1 MRIKLINPNTTARMT
16 EAMARCAR
24 QVAAPGTEVIAVNPT
39 MGPPSIEGYYDEA
52 LATPGLLAEV
62 AAGERNGGDGYDGY
76 VIACFGDPGLY
87 AARELARGPVIG
99 IAEAAMHAASV
110 LAPGFSVVTTLART
124 CGMAWH
130 LAERYGMKRFCRNVR
145 ATDVAVLDLDTP
157 GSAARRII
165 VDECRR
171 ALVEDGSDAIVLGCA
186 GMAELCAEI
195 EDALGAP
202 VIEGVTAAVKWTE
215 ALVALRLATAKRGD
229 YARPLAKRY
238 EGALASFSPGGAE
251 GLPEPLDANA
261 DAAPA
266 SARQRAQD
274 SAQHAASGLQ
284 GAESVRVNTVEAG
297 RFIHSV

>member
-1 MRIKLINPNTTARMT
+1 MRIKLINPNTTQRMT
-16 EAMARCAR
+16 EAMGRCAR
-24 QVAAPGTEVIAVNPT
+24 EVAAPGTEVIAVNPT

-62 AAGERNGGDGYDGY
+62 AAGEREGCDGY

-145 ATDVAVLDLDTP
+145 ATDVAVLDLDQP

-165 VDECRR
+165 LDECRR
-171 ALVEDGSDAIVLGCA
+171 ALAEDGSDAIVLGCA

-215 ALVALRLATAKRGD
+215 ALVSLRLSTAKRGD

-238 EGALASFSPGGAE
+238 DGALASFSPVDADPNPRAPRGSTE
-251 GLPEPLDANA
+251 VSLANA
-261 DAAPA
+261 PENAGTSD
-266 SARQRAQD
+266 
-274 SAQHAASGLQ
+274 L
-284 GAESVRVNTVEAG
+284 VRVNTTEPG
-297 RFIHSV
+297 RHIHSA